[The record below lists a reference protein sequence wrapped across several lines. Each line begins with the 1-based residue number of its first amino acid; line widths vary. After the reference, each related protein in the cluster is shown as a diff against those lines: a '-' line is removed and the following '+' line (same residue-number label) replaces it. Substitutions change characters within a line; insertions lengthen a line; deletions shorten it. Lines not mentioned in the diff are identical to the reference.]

1 MRTQQGW
8 GLPSFVRPPTSGRG
22 LPGAARSRFKSRLEF
37 AVAASAEPRRPDPP
51 AAADLKVPESRVRR
65 WVKERRLPVYK
76 PAGRTSRTLIDRAD
90 LDKFMAAIYQPA
102 EVGPLAE

>member
-1 MRTQQGW
+1 
-8 GLPSFVRPPTSGRG
+8 
-22 LPGAARSRFKSRLEF
+22 
-37 AVAASAEPRRPDPP
+37 VAASAEPRWLDLP
-51 AAADLKVPESRVRR
+51 AAAAYLNVPESRVRR